1 MSPIWTINDS
11 DFFGVFR
18 ETGGLPRDA
27 TALSSSWACEGVI
40 TTSTWAYFISQDTVS
55 LLSLQII
62 DYICPQSEWSSPLP
76 PSSSSFLPWRP
87 APEHRHYRTSSPPS
101 PSAPR
106 WTPSYPVKSTSSPS
120 MPRPPRTW
128 LRGLTSA
135 YLDLRAFYAKQ
146 NAFIDFIV
154 ALAANQDQELHHF
167 EGSRRELDQ
176 SLDQTLDLEASL
188 LPTPTPLR
196 LEVDEGSS
204 RIAREASGV
213 YHDEVS
219 TSSTS
224 STSFLM
230 NLSLGANVALLGV
243 KLFVLVLTGSLAM
256 LASVLDSFLDILSGI
271 VLWVTHWAETGAV
284 DKRIYPVGK
293 SRMQPVGI
301 LTFATAMATSSLFVV
316 IESVKTLAAQEVNE
330 RYAFGGMLQVVVRG

>member
-1 MSPIWTINDS
+1 MGIFHLTRYRITLESPNY
-11 DFFGVFR
+11 R
-18 ETGGLPRDA
+18 LYLPSKRVV
-27 TALSSSWACEGVI
+27 L
-40 TTSTWAYFISQDTVS
+40 
-55 LLSLQII
+55 
-62 DYICPQSEWSSPLP
+62 
-76 PSSSSFLPWRP
+76 
-87 APEHRHYRTSSPPS
+87 PS
-101 PSAPR
+101 PSFLFLLPPMASR
-106 WTPSYPVKSTSSPS
+106 SRTPPLPDVEPPQPV
-120 MPRPPRTW
+120 RPPLDSFVSRKVDLLALDAQAPRTW

-230 NLSLGANVALLGV
+230 NLSLGANVALLCV

-330 RYAFGGMLQVVVRG
+330 RYAFGGMLQVTTRTYSCAWMMEKRLSVGVPCYRHFRGYTRGQGVSTHCRP